1 MKLCLNKAHYPV
13 TVLGPGRRIGLWL
26 QGCSIQ
32 CPGCMSRDTWQF
44 DEHRATSVEAIVEW
58 CQRIAHNQIDGITIS
73 GGEPFD
79 QPEGLSELLDRLD
92 TWRQTLPSPLDLL
105 AYSGYPM
112 ARLRQRHA
120 GTLAKLDAVIPE
132 PFVESQP
139 TDGKWMG
146 SANQRIVALSALGRE
161 RYSSVGES
169 SHAVSTPGVQLHV
182 ESGRVWLVG
191 IPQRGELQHLEYRC
205 RGNGISL
212 KQASWRA

>member
-32 CPGCMSRDTWQF
+32 CPGCMSRDTWPF
-44 DEHRATSVEAIVEW
+44 DEHRAISVEAIVEW
-58 CQRIAHNQIDGITIS
+58 CRHVAQDQIDGITIS

-79 QPEGLSELLDRLD
+79 QPEGLSDLLDRLD
-92 TWRQTLPSPLDLL
+92 AWRRTLPSPLDLL

-112 ARLRQRHA
+112 ARLRRRHA
-120 GTLAKLDAVIPE
+120 DILARLDAVIPE
-132 PFVESQP
+132 PFVKSQP
-139 TDGKWMG
+139 TDGKWLG
-146 SANQRIVALSALGRE
+146 SANQRIVVLSALGRA
-161 RYSSVGES
+161 RYSGGGDT
-169 SHAVSTPGVQLHV
+169 ASTPGVQLHV

-191 IPQRGELQHLEYRC
+191 IPQRGELQHLESRC
-205 RGNGISL
+205 RENGISL